1 MQIHI
6 VKKGDSLY
14 KLSQFYNLPWQNI
27 AAVNALGP
35 QDVLAVGQTLLIPA
49 PFEYKVKKGDTFDKI
64 AAKLGVTKAEL
75 MQANPGV
82 SEGKLME
89 GLALT
94 VPQKRK
100 RTITTNAFAE
110 PSEKAQ
116 ENFNHAAKALS
127 YISLFS
133 YEVKENGE
141 LKPLDDSSFLQD
153 IKTENVRPLLSLT
166 TIKDGAF
173 SRELATTIL
182 KNPAISNKVIE
193 NTAKVMK
200 EKGYVGVN
208 VDFEYIGGENRERY
222 NRFLR
227 AMTER
232 MHKEGYISTT
242 ALAPKIK
249 EKQKGIWYE
258 GHDYKA
264 HGQTVDYVILM
275 TYEWGYSGGPPL
287 PVSPLTEVRKVID
300 YAVTVIP
307 RSKILM
313 GINLYG
319 YDWKL
324 PFVQGGP
331 QAKAL
336 SPVQGVQLAAKRKA
350 AIQYDNKDHAPYF
363 GYYDK
368 EKKEHKVWFEDYRS
382 MKAKFDLIDEY
393 RLGGASFW
401 NLAFDYPGLWNYL
414 EDRYNIRFQ
423 S

>member
-1 MQIHI
+1 MQIHV
-6 VKKGDSLY
+6 VKKGESLY
-14 KLSQFYNLPWQNI
+14 KLSQYYNMPWEEI
-27 AAVNALGP
+27 ATVNALGE
-35 QDVLAVGQTLLIPA
+35 DTVLSVGQTLLIPA
-49 PFEYKVKKGDTFDKI
+49 PFVYKVQKGDTLDKI
-64 AAKLGVTKAEL
+64 GAKLGVTTYEL
-75 MQANPGV
+75 QQANPGI
-82 SEGKLME
+82 SSA
-89 GLALT
+89 ALT
-94 VPQKRK
+94 VGQSINVPQKRK

-110 PSEKAQ
+110 PSEKSR
-116 ENFNHAAKALS
+116 ENFKKAAKALS

-133 YEVKENGE
+133 YEVNEKGD
-141 LKPLDDSSFLQD
+141 LKPLDDGPFLQD
-153 IKTENVRPLLSLT
+153 IKNQNVRPLMSIT
-166 TIKDGAF
+166 QIKDGAF
-173 SRELATTIL
+173 SRETATAIL
-182 KNPAISNKVIE
+182 KSPEISKKVIE
-193 NTAKVMK
+193 NTAKIMK

-227 AMTER
+227 SMTER
-232 MHKEGYISTT
+232 MHKEGYVVTT
-242 ALAPKIK
+242 ALAPKTK

-264 HGQTVDYVILM
+264 HGQTVDFVILM

-287 PVSPLTEVRKVID
+287 PVSPLPEVRKVIE
-300 YAVTVIP
+300 YAVTAIP

-324 PFVQGGP
+324 PFVQGGE

-336 SPVQGVQLAAKRKA
+336 SPVQAAQLAGKKQV
-350 AIQYDNKDHAPYF
+350 AIQYDKKDQAPYF
-363 GYYDK
+363 EYWDK
-368 EKKEHKVWFEDYRS
+368 ERKEHKVWFEDYRS

-414 EDRYNIRFQ
+414 EDRYNIRYQ
-423 S
+423 

>member
-1 MQIHI
+1 MQIH
-6 VKKGDSLY
+6 VVQKGDSLY
-14 KLSQFYNLPWQNI
+14 KISQFYNLPWQEI
-27 AAVNALGP
+27 ASVNALGP
-35 QDVLAVGQTLLIPA
+35 QDVLTVGQTLLIPA
-49 PFEYKVKKGDTFDKI
+49 PFVYKVKKGDTIEKV
-64 AAKLGVTKAEL
+64 ASKLGVALFEL
-75 MQANPGV
+75 KQANPGV
-82 SEGKLME
+82 DDQP
-89 GLALT
+89 LT
-94 VPQKRK
+94 GGQTLNVPQKRK
-100 RTITTNAFAE
+100 RTLTVNAFSE
-110 PSEKAQ
+110 PSDRAK
-116 ENFNHAAKALS
+116 ENFKKAAKALS

-133 YEVKENGE
+133 YEVSENGD
-141 LKPLDDSSFLQD
+141 LKPLDDAAFLRE
-153 IKTENVRPLLSLT
+153 IKNENVRPLISIT
-166 TIKDGAF
+166 TIKDGGF
-173 SRELATTIL
+173 SQELATAVL
-182 KNPAISNKVIE
+182 KNPDTSNKVIE
-193 NTAKVMK
+193 NTVRIMK

-208 VDFEYIGGENRERY
+208 VDFEYIGRKNRERY

-227 AMTER
+227 NITDR
-232 MHKEGYISTT
+232 MHKEGYVATS

-249 EKQKGIWYE
+249 EKQKGVWYE

-287 PVSPLTEVRKVID
+287 PVSPLNEVKKVLD
-300 YAVTVIP
+300 YAVNTIP

-336 SPVQGVQLAAKRKA
+336 SPVQAVQLARKRKT
-350 AIQYDNKDHAPYF
+350 AIQYAKDVQAPYF
-363 GYYDK
+363 VYWDK
-368 EKKEHKVWFEDYRS
+368 EKKQHKVWFEDYRS

-414 EDRYNIRFQ
+414 EDRYMIRFQ
-423 S
+423 

>member
-1 MQIHI
+1 MQIH
-6 VKKGDSLY
+6 VVQKGDSLY
-14 KLSQFYNLPWQNI
+14 KISQFYNLPWQEI
-27 AAVNALGP
+27 ASVNALGA
-35 QDVLAVGQTLLIPA
+35 QDVLTVGQTLLIPA
-49 PFEYKVKKGDTFDKI
+49 PFIYKAKKGDTFETV
-64 AAKLGVTKAEL
+64 ASKLGVTVSEL
-75 MQANPGV
+75 KQANPEADDKPLK
-82 SEGKLME
+82 EGQTLN
-89 GLALT
+89 

-100 RTITTNAFAE
+100 RTLTINAFAE
-110 PSEKAQ
+110 PSEKSR
-116 ENFNHAAKALS
+116 ENFKKAAKALS

-133 YEVKENGE
+133 YEVNEKGD
-141 LKPLDDSSFLQD
+141 LKPLDDSSFLRE
-153 IKTENVRPLLSLT
+153 IKNENVRPLISIT

-173 SRELATTIL
+173 SQELATTIL
-182 KNPAISNKVIE
+182 KSPEISNKVIE
-193 NTAKVMK
+193 NTVKIMR

-208 VDFEYIGGENRERY
+208 VDFEYIGRQNKERY

-227 AMTER
+227 NITDR
-232 MHKEGYISTT
+232 MHKEGYVATS

-249 EKQKGIWYE
+249 EKQKGVWYE

-287 PVSPLTEVRKVID
+287 PVSPINEVKKVLD
-300 YAVTVIP
+300 YAVTAIP

-319 YDWKL
+319 YDWTL
-324 PFVQGGP
+324 PYVQGGP

-336 SPVQGVQLAAKRKA
+336 SPVQALQLAGKRKTA
-350 AIQYDNKDHAPYF
+350 VRYAEDVQAPY
-363 GYYDK
+363 YEYWDK
-368 EKKEHKVWFEDYRS
+368 EKKQHKVWFEDYRS

-414 EDRYNIRFQ
+414 QDRYTIRFQ
-423 S
+423 